1 MKKNQTNL
9 FSSTAPNQLT
19 STIIQD
25 QFTRDIAKAF
35 DYSFDGVSTF
45 TPPRFVLPEEDFS
58 IGVIVG
64 ASGSGKTTI
73 LDKIG
78 KAEAV
83 GWRRD
88 RAIVSHFSSSLDA
101 QQRLAAVGLNSVPSW
116 FRPFHVLSMGE
127 QFRADLARRL
137 KDKAV
142 VDEFT
147 SVVDRSVAKSC
158 SNAVQRYIKK
168 QGIKNVV
175 FSSCHYDI
183 IPWLQ
188 PCWVFDTATGGFMP
202 RGSLRRPEIKI
213 SVEPCGVESWS
224 MFRRHHYLT
233 SKINKAAHCWLA
245 LWGEEVIG
253 FVSALPL
260 PSGTVQNAWREHRT
274 VVLPDFQ
281 GLGFG
286 VRISNSVAQLFL
298 DKGKVYYSK
307 TTHPRFGGYRN
318 QSDLWR
324 ATSQNMKSGSAPHSK
339 MTSWK
344 VRSVM
349 SYSHEYVGEHP
360 KPKEKQQKRKME
372 ALSLFS
378 DFLYKKG
385 K

>member
-1 MKKNQTNL
+1 MEKDQTNL
-9 FSSTAPNQLT
+9 FASTAPQTLV
-19 STIIQD
+19 SEIIQD
-25 QFTRDIAKAF
+25 EFTKEISEAF

-64 ASGSGKTTI
+64 ASGSGKTT
-73 LDKIG
+73 LLNKVG
-78 KAEAV
+78 QAETLS
-83 GWRRD
+83 WQRNK
-88 RAIVSHFSSSLDA
+88 AIVSHFASSLDA

-137 KDKAV
+137 KDGAV

-168 QGIKNVV
+168 QGIKRVV

-202 RGSLRRPEIKI
+202 RGSLQRPAITL
-213 SVEPCGVESWS
+213 SLEPCGVESWAI
-224 MFRRHHYLT
+224 FRKHHYLT
-233 SKINKAAHCWLA
+233 GEINKAAHCWIV
-245 LWGEEVIG
+245 LWNEQVVG
-253 FVSALPL
+253 FAAALPF
-260 PSGTVQNAWREHRT
+260 PSGYVRNAWRGHRT

-286 VRISNSVAQLFL
+286 VRISNAIGQLFL
-298 DKGKVYYSK
+298 NKGKGYYSK
-307 TTHPRFGGYRN
+307 TTHPRLGEYRN
-318 QSDLWR
+318 QSPLWR
-324 ATSQNMKSGSAPHSK
+324 PTGQNMKKGHAEQK
-339 MTSWK
+339 LWK
-344 VRSVM
+344 VRTVF
-349 SYSHEYVGEHP
+349 SYSHEYVGENP
-360 KPKEKQQKRKME
+360 KPKTKQAEREKE
-372 ALSLFS
+372 VLSLFS
-378 DFLYKKG
+378 DFTNYKA
-385 K
+385 